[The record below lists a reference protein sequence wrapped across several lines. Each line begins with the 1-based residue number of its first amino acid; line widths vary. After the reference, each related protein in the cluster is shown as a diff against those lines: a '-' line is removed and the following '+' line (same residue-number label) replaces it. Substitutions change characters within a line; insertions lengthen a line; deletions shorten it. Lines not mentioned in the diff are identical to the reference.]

1 MLNSIIISMPYTKN
15 NSRYSK
21 NPPYNGFYSVLQHN
35 NNYVAERTK
44 EEKYMVKR
52 RLKSVIAAVLVAA
65 MLTTMAPQVVCKAA
79 ETAWEIVKNQETPL
93 DEVYF
98 DCKKSDDETKSYL
111 YGYKDGKVVIMDSD
125 YKLVKKTDY
134 DEIASLKEKLNGQT
148 AYIVSKKV
156 GKEKKY
162 GIISEKCEIII
173 GLTYSY
179 IWSGDNA
186 IQVTKK
192 VDGKSLVGLISY
204 TDGKQIVPCK
214 YKSIE
219 SISKN
224 DGNMLVVA
232 IGSNG
237 SSNAILNGK
246 IILTKKKASEDDIY
260 YFYFREYNG
269 QKCILC
275 RFVPKSGENNTKW
288 SYYSYDGKLV
298 KEMSN
303 AEYKKNQNDDEDNE
317 NNISKTEYNEACSK
331 WLDKACEDGKK
342 HVEEF
347 YKSNNVVLSNVES
360 KSYYK
365 SSGGKIKYYW
375 NIITGE
381 YKHDD
386 YYGDTWTEQM
396 VYSYIYNPDG
406 RCLLSGRSFL
416 NVAAENGDDE
426 KKIYTWNERESR
438 YLLNDDDYFCYLNKD
453 NDNVEELFKLK
464 SNLKN
469 GHYFHYD
476 HGNIVET
483 TDNRIFIYKDK
494 KVYSYDYKYGR
505 YYFIANG
512 SGVEMYQCG
521 LSKEEYENLKWYEKE
536 KYDGNIEWKYCG
548 KFDIGIDELKSSW
561 ISEVEDGILVKN
573 QNDGEMYYLGENKQY
588 KFSYENLGVS
598 KITQDGIADLGDK
611 LYIYPSRPSDG
622 EKILS
627 IDKKTFETKV
637 YTLDFDGDDEIVNL
651 FMLDDNVYIQYK
663 NDEDYYGVLDLSGK
677 KYIDASK
684 KEYREKFVVYGKY
697 LYNYKENGGRKLYD
711 SSLNSV
717 GEYADVGEIY
727 DSSKEDENGY
737 YKEVDGLY
745 KICVGSYRN
754 MGGRFDEGYTIK
766 LVIVDKNIGKVIYEV
781 DDEAYIEKFTQIG
794 KYYIILVKSLNSK
807 TSKNIHSVIVDST
820 TGKQLY
826 NGDGYIY
833 VNESNNK
840 VVIIKQ
846 SPYSVSTEKAYIKL
860 EAGKSTKIT
869 YSAYNS
875 KGKKV
880 KAEAV
885 SSNTKAV
892 KVSVLSNN
900 QIKIMAQSNSN
911 WGFSYITLTSGNKKV
926 TINVTVNVTEN
937 KVSKLKAKTKKV
949 NVKKGKKSSLTYNYT
964 AQDNKKSLTE
974 NVKISSSKKSIVK
987 IVNKKLSNG
996 KVTVGIKA
1004 VKKGTAN
1011 ITVKIGDKTATTK
1024 VVVK

>member
-1 MLNSIIISMPYTKN
+1 MPYTKN

-134 DEIASLKEKLNGQT
+134 DEIAAMKEKLNGQT

-162 GIISEKCEIII
+162 GIISEKGEIII

-288 SYYSYDGKLV
+288 SYYSYGGKLV

-303 AEYKKNQNDDEDNE
+303 AEYKKNQNDEEDNE

-438 YLLNDDDYFCYLNKD
+438 YLLNDDDYF
-453 NDNVEELFKLK
+453 
-464 SNLKN
+464 
-469 GHYFHYD
+469 
-476 HGNIVET
+476 
-483 TDNRIFIYKDK
+483 
-494 KVYSYDYKYGR
+494 
-505 YYFIANG
+505 
-512 SGVEMYQCG
+512 
-521 LSKEEYENLKWYEKE
+521 LSL
-536 KYDGNIEWKYCG
+536 
-548 KFDIGIDELKSSW
+548 
-561 ISEVEDGILVKN
+561 
-573 QNDGEMYYLGENKQY
+573 
-588 KFSYENLGVS
+588 
-598 KITQDGIADLGDK
+598 
-611 LYIYPSRPSDG
+611 
-622 EKILS
+622 
-627 IDKKTFETKV
+627 
-637 YTLDFDGDDEIVNL
+637 
-651 FMLDDNVYIQYK
+651 
-663 NDEDYYGVLDLSGK
+663 
-677 KYIDASK
+677 
-684 KEYREKFVVYGKY
+684 
-697 LYNYKENGGRKLYD
+697 
-711 SSLNSV
+711 
-717 GEYADVGEIY
+717 
-727 DSSKEDENGY
+727 
-737 YKEVDGLY
+737 
-745 KICVGSYRN
+745 
-754 MGGRFDEGYTIK
+754 
-766 LVIVDKNIGKVIYEV
+766 
-781 DDEAYIEKFTQIG
+781 
-794 KYYIILVKSLNSK
+794 
-807 TSKNIHSVIVDST
+807 IHI
-820 TGKQLY
+820 
-826 NGDGYIY
+826 
-833 VNESNNK
+833 
-840 VVIIKQ
+840 
-846 SPYSVSTEKAYIKL
+846 
-860 EAGKSTKIT
+860 
-869 YSAYNS
+869 
-875 KGKKV
+875 
-880 KAEAV
+880 
-885 SSNTKAV
+885 
-892 KVSVLSNN
+892 
-900 QIKIMAQSNSN
+900 
-911 WGFSYITLTSGNKKV
+911 
-926 TINVTVNVTEN
+926 
-937 KVSKLKAKTKKV
+937 
-949 NVKKGKKSSLTYNYT
+949 
-964 AQDNKKSLTE
+964 
-974 NVKISSSKKSIVK
+974 
-987 IVNKKLSNG
+987 
-996 KVTVGIKA
+996 
-1004 VKKGTAN
+1004 
-1011 ITVKIGDKTATTK
+1011 
-1024 VVVK
+1024 